1 MRGGGKGEGAARLA
15 PAVVPVVSIIATLYD
30 LRHQRRDRPMSEDF
44 EFQKRLIHQFSAVLD
59 GMKTLNSNISAN
71 IDAIGRFESEFTK
84 LSRQNTQVRGD
95 VLEVRSD
102 FAQFRTD
109 VTHRFDAL
117 EHRLESLAQRLEA
130 LHHRME
136 DIENTLDANSEHIR
150 ETRIELRSQYNDIL
164 TALQGGLQNTTALRD
179 LTERVE
185 ALERRAGM

>member
-1 MRGGGKGEGAARLA
+1 
-15 PAVVPVVSIIATLYD
+15 
-30 LRHQRRDRPMSEDF
+30 MSEDF

-59 GMKTLNSNISAN
+59 GMKTLNGNISEN
-71 IDAIGRFESEFTK
+71 IGAIGRFESEFTK

-95 VLEVRSD
+95 VLEMRSEHTLFRSD

-117 EHRLESLAQRLEA
+117 AHRLEAIERRLEALAQRLEA

-150 ETRIELRSQYNDIL
+150 EMRIELRSQYNDIL
-164 TALQGGLQNTTALRD
+164 TALQGGLQNTTALSD